1 MISVTEWRRE
11 RHIRRT
17 LRALARQRVAMVL
30 QPGNVFVVERAAP
43 DDEDTLA
50 AIRTCHMRGWV
61 EPMFDGAIPH
71 GRVPPPGTPPAF
83 DRSQPV
89 YRLTDSGWAVIHRS
103 HEVALLALVI
113 ALVGVIISLVSP
125 LMLMG
130 T

>member
-30 QPGNVFVVERAAP
+30 QPGNVFVVERAIP

-71 GRVPPPGTPPAF
+71 GRVPPPGAPLAF

-125 LMLMG
+125 LC
-130 T
+130 